1 MSLQDWLNNKLLT
14 EHTTSRKEIAG
25 LLAAVDRDLA
35 ECVQENISP
44 EWRLAI
50 AYAAAL
56 RICSIALAVSGYR
69 ATRDQYHYRTIQSL
83 RFTLEIEPKLIS
95 ELDQFRKK
103 RNATLYD
110 EIQAISDLETQ
121 RMVELAILLRD
132 RVVRWIAEN
141 YPDLME

>member
-14 EHTTSRKEIAG
+14 EHTTSRKEISG

-56 RICSIALAVSGYR
+56 RASTIALAVSGFR
-69 ATRDQYHYRTIQSL
+69 ATRDQFHYRTIQSL
-83 RFTLEIEPKLIS
+83 QYTVNAEPELIA

-103 RNATLYD
+103 RNAALYD
-110 EIQAISDLETQ
+110 QIQAISDLEAD
-121 RMVELAILLRD
+121 RMMELAKYLRN
-132 RVVRWIAEN
+132 RVFRWIEEN
-141 YPDLME
+141 NPELME